1 MDSKRSSFKKRATDQ
16 KDLDS
21 VNDYPTFSDLMRE
34 QNDSSIETNKAVHFR
49 RDLDSLG

>member
-1 MDSKRSSFKKRATDQ
+1 MESKRSSFEKRATDQ

-21 VNDYPTFSDLMRE
+21 ANDYPTFSDLMRE
-34 QNDSSIETNKAVHFR
+34 QNDPIIETNKAVHFR

>member
-1 MDSKRSSFKKRATDQ
+1 MESKRLSFEKRATDQ

-21 VNDYPTFSDLMRE
+21 ANDYPTFSDLMRE
-34 QNDSSIETNKAVHFR
+34 QNDSSIKINKAVHFR

>member
-1 MDSKRSSFKKRATDQ
+1 MSSKRSLFEKRATDQ

-21 VNDYPTFSDLMRE
+21 ANDYPTFSDLMRE
-34 QNDSSIETNKAVHFR
+34 QNDSGIDTNKAVHFR